1 MATNIHN
8 TAIVSSKAK
17 LGENVQ
23 VAAYA
28 IIEDDVEIGDG
39 TIVGPHACIYDG
51 ARIGKNV
58 KIYQSAAVA
67 NAPQDLKYAG
77 EKTYFHVG
85 DNTVVREFATLHRG
99 TVDTNNSRVGENCL
113 IMAYAHV
120 AHDCV
125 IGNNCI
131 IANSVQIAGHVT
143 IGDWVIIGGGSLVHQ
158 FGVIGEHAMI
168 QGGMSVVADIPP
180 YVMAANTPIKY
191 SGLNVIGLR
200 RRGFSV
206 DDINILKEAYKV
218 FYFSGLNT
226 TEAKKEL
233 ENKFNHPY
241 VTDIIEFLS
250 RSQRSILKK

>member
-1 MATNIHN
+1 MATNIH
-8 TAIVSSKAK
+8 TTSIVSPKAK

-58 KIYQSAAVA
+58 KIFQSAAVA

-85 DNTVVREFATLHRG
+85 DNTVIREFATLHRG
-99 TVDTNNSRVGENCL
+99 TVETNNSRIGSDCL
-113 IMAYAHV
+113 IMAYAHI

-143 IGDWVIIGGGSLVHQ
+143 IGDWVIIGGGTLVHQ
-158 FGVIGEHAMI
+158 FGIIGEHAMI
-168 QGGMSVVADIPP
+168 QGGMAVSADIPP

-191 SGLNVIGLR
+191 SGLNVIGIR
-200 RRGFSV
+200 RRGFSN
-206 DDINILKEAYKV
+206 DDIQLLKDAYQIL
-218 FYFSGLNT
+218 YFSGLNT
-226 TEAKKEL
+226 TDAKNEL
-233 ENKFNHPY
+233 SEKFNNKY
-241 VTDIIEFLS
+241 VDVIIEFLNS
-250 RSQRSILKK
+250 SKRSILKK

>member
-1 MATNIHN
+1 MAIKIHS
-8 TAIVSSKAK
+8 TAIVSPKAK

-51 ARIGKNV
+51 ARIGKKV
-58 KIYQSAAVA
+58 KIFQSAAVS

-77 EKTYFHVG
+77 EKTYFHIG
-85 DNTVVREFATLHRG
+85 DNSVIREFTTLHRG
-99 TVDTNNSRVGENCL
+99 TTDTNNSRVGNDCL
-113 IMAYAHV
+113 IMAYVHV

-131 IANSVQIAGHVT
+131 VANSVQIAGHVT
-143 IGDWVIIGGGSLVHQ
+143 VGDWVIIGGGSLVHQ
-158 FGVIGEHAMI
+158 FGVIGDHAMI
-168 QGGMSVVADIPP
+168 QGGMSVAADIPP
-180 YVMAANTPIKY
+180 FVMAANTPIKY

-200 RRGFSV
+200 RRGFSN
-206 DDINILKEAYKV
+206 DDIQILKDAYKM

-226 TEAKKEL
+226 TDAKNEL
-233 ENKFNHPY
+233 DEKFDNQYVNKI
-241 VTDIIEFLS
+241 VEFLNAS
-250 RSQRSILKK
+250 KRSILKK

>member
-1 MATNIHN
+1 MPTKIHT
-8 TAIVSSKAK
+8 TAIVSPKAK

-39 TIVGPHACIYDG
+39 TIVGPHVCIYDG

-58 KIYQSAAVA
+58 KIFQSAAVS
-67 NAPQDLKYAG
+67 NAPQDLKYDG
-77 EKTYFHVG
+77 EKTYFHIG
-85 DNTVVREFATLHRG
+85 DNTVIREFTTLHRG
-99 TVDTNNSRVGENCL
+99 TIETGNSKIGSNCL

-120 AHDCV
+120 AHDCA

-143 IGDWVIIGGGSLVHQ
+143 IGDWVIIGGGTLLHQ
-158 FGVIGEHAMI
+158 FGIVGEHAMI
-168 QGGMSVVADIPP
+168 QGGMSVAADIPP

-200 RRGFSV
+200 RRSFSNN
-206 DDINILKEAYKV
+206 DIQTLKDAYKM

-226 TEAKKEL
+226 SDAKKEL
-233 ENKFNHPY
+233 ETKFDNPF
-241 VTDIIEFLS
+241 VTNIIEFIDQS
-250 RSQRSILKK
+250 KRSILKK

>member
-77 EKTYFHVG
+77 EKTYFHIG
-85 DNTVVREFATLHRG
+85 DNTVIREFTTLHRG

-200 RRGFSV
+200 RRGFTN
-206 DDINILKEAYKV
+206 DDVQILKDAYKML
-218 FYFSGLNT
+218 YFSGLNT
-226 TEAKKEL
+226 TDAKNEL
-233 ENKFNHPY
+233 DAKFDNQYVNKI
-241 VTDIIEFLS
+241 VEFLNAS
-250 RSQRSILKK
+250 KRSILKK

>member
-1 MATNIHN
+1 MATNIHS
-8 TAIVSSKAK
+8 TAIVSPKAK

-51 ARIGKNV
+51 GRIGKNV
-58 KIYQSAAVA
+58 KIFQAAAVS

-85 DNTVVREFATLHRG
+85 DNSVIREFATLHRG
-99 TVDTNNSRVGENCL
+99 TIDTNNSRIGENCL
-113 IMAYAHV
+113 IMAYVHV

-131 IANSVQIAGHVT
+131 VANSVQIAGHVT
-143 IGDWVIIGGGSLVHQ
+143 VGDWVIIGGGSLVHQ
-158 FGVIGEHAMI
+158 FGVVGEHAMI
-168 QGGMSVVADIPP
+168 QGGMSVAADIPP

-200 RRGFSV
+200 RRGFSN
-206 DDINILKEAYKV
+206 DDIQLLKDAYKM

-226 TEAKKEL
+226 TDAKNEL
-233 ENKFNHPY
+233 DEKFDNQYVNKI
-241 VTDIIEFLS
+241 VEFLNAS
-250 RSQRSILKK
+250 KRSILKK

>member
-1 MATNIHN
+1 MATTIHS
-8 TAIVSSKAK
+8 TAIVSPKAK

-39 TIVGPHACIYDG
+39 TIVGPHASIYDG

-58 KIYQSAAVA
+58 KIFQAAAVS

-85 DNTVVREFATLHRG
+85 DNSVIREFVTLHRG
-99 TVDTNNSRVGENCL
+99 TIDTNNSSIGEKCL
-113 IMAYAHV
+113 IMAYVHV

-131 IANSVQIAGHVT
+131 LANSVQIAGHVT

-168 QGGMSVVADIPP
+168 QGGMSVAADIPP

-200 RRGFSV
+200 RRGFSN
-206 DDINILKEAYKV
+206 DDIQTLKDAYKM

-226 TEAKKEL
+226 TDAKKEL
-233 ENKFNHPY
+233 DQKFDNQY
-241 VTDIIEFLS
+241 VDTIIEFLNTS
-250 RSQRSILKK
+250 KRSILKK